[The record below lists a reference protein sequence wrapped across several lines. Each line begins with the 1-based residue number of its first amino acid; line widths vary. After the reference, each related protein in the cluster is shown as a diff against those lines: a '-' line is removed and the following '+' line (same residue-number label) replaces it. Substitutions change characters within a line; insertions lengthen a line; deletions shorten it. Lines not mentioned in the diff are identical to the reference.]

1 MVHGPRIFKMRVHR
15 SPFEPQQL
23 LVTALCSRTLRY
35 VSGNRDGTHDW
46 KINSQSRFSIV
57 GCRLLRS
64 QTFQRVTG
72 NRFHD
77 SGKLRDK
84 HPLGWDSNDKI

>member
-1 MVHGPRIFKMRVHR
+1 MVHSPRIFTIRVHR

-23 LVTALCSRTLRY
+23 LVTALYSRTLRY
-35 VSGNRDGTHDW
+35 VSGNRDETHDW
-46 KINSQSRFSIV
+46 KINSQSRFSIA
-57 GCRLLRS
+57 GCWLLRS
-64 QTFQRVTG
+64 ETFQRVTG

-84 HPLGWDSNDKI
+84 HPLGWDSSDKI